1 MKNLSKKILI
11 ASLAAVTAASVLAGC
26 GGEKGGSGSAKG
38 DTIKI
43 GTDLEM
49 TGNQAAYG
57 MDALHGAQL
66 AVEEI
71 NKAGGVLGKKLE
83 LVLWIISQSLRK
95 QLRRRRSWSMRA
107 LLPWWRRI

>member
-43 GTDLEM
+43 G
-49 TGNQAAYG
+49 
-57 MDALHGAQL
+57 
-66 AVEEI
+66 
-71 NKAGGVLGKKLE
+71 
-83 LVLWIISQSLRK
+83 
-95 QLRRRRSWSMRA
+95 
-107 LLPWWRRI
+107 

>member
-1 MKNLSKKILI
+1 MKHLKKILF
-11 ASLAAVTAASVLAGC
+11 ASAAAVLAASALTGC
-26 GGEKGGSGSAKG
+26 GGSGGSSSGSDG

-57 MDALHGAQL
+57 ADAMRGAQL
-66 AVEEI
+66 AVDEI

-83 LVLWIISQSLRK
+83 LVS
-95 QLRRRRSWSMRA
+95 
-107 LLPWWRRI
+107 